1 MLRSGM
7 TLALIGANTL
17 LALALLLFVRESRRE
32 WAIQRSNQEQAE
44 HRFKDSRSR
53 DDDQERRLTNGEIR
67 LDNYLRQ
74 LRSMQ
79 EQIGW
84 SDDRAHTRVIQPHER
99 FGGPPPLPE
108 EPTDE

>member
-7 TLALIGANTL
+7 TLALIGANAL

-32 WAIQRSNQEQAE
+32 WAIQRTNREQVE
-44 HRFKDSRSR
+44 HRFVDH
-53 DDDQERRLTNGEIR
+53 ERRLTNGEIR
-67 LDNYLRQ
+67 LDNYFRQ
-74 LRSMQ
+74 LRAMQ

-84 SDDRAHTRVIQPHER
+84 TDDRAHTRVIQQHER

-108 EPTDE
+108 MEPRDE